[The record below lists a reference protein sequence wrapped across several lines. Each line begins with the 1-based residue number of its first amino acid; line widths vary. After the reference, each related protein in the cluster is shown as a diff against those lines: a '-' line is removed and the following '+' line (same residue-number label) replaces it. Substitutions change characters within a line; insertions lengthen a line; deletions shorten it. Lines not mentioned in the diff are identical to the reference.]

1 MEDYKVSLYLL
12 NLFLKIDYNAELFY
26 DWELL
31 MAAAYYDVIVIGA
44 GASGLMLAALAARRG
59 RKVLVVEK
67 ANKVGKKI
75 LMSGGGKCNFTNL
88 YVEPEH
94 YISHNPHFVISA
106 LSRYSNWDF
115 IGLVCDYGI
124 EYEER
129 KHGQLFTLNGAKDI
143 LNMLLSEC
151 KKTGNVEIRSSCEVK
166 AVNPLCEN
174 SFEVITAQGQF
185 NCESVVVASGGL
197 SIPTLGGSGFGYE
210 LAKQFGHYVYSTR
223 AGLVPFTFSDQFK
236 EVTTRLSGNALEAT
250 LSNSLNTF
258 TEALLFTH
266 RGLSGPSAL
275 QLSNY
280 WCNGESFQINFLPG
294 TDIAIWLKQKKQSQ
308 PKVLLRTLL
317 NEYMAKSIVVELQNL
332 IWPEE
337 SEIGIGNLSDQRL
350 EEIGEN
356 LQNFSVKPSGTEGYR
371 TAEVTLGGIDT
382 TEVSSKTMESKK
394 QKGIYFIGEVLDVTG
409 HLGGYNFQWAWA
421 SAHAASQYV

>member
-1 MEDYKVSLYLL
+1 MT
-12 NLFLKIDYNAELFY
+12 
-26 DWELL
+26 
-31 MAAAYYDVIVIGA
+31 AASYDVIVLGA
-44 GASGLMLAALAARRG
+44 GASGLMLAALAAQRG
-59 RKVLVVEK
+59 RKVLVLEK

-88 YVEPEH
+88 YVEPDH

-106 LSRYSNWDF
+106 LSRYTNWDF

-124 EYEER
+124 AYEER
-129 KHGQLFTLNGAKDI
+129 KHGQLFTLNGAKEI

-151 KKTGNVEIRSSCEVK
+151 EKTGNVEIQSSCEVNT
-166 AVNPLCEN
+166 VVPLADQGFTV
-174 SFEVITAQGQF
+174 STSHGQF
-185 NCESVVVASGGL
+185 QCESVVVATGGL

-210 LAKQFGHYVYSTR
+210 LAKQFGHRVYPTR

-236 EVTTRLSGNALEAT
+236 EITTRLSGNALEAT
-250 LSNSLNTF
+250 LSHPLNSF

-280 WCNGESFQINFLPG
+280 WQSGETFRINFLPG
-294 TDIAIWLKQKKQSQ
+294 MEVLDWLKQKKQTQ

-317 NEYMAKSIVVELQNL
+317 SEYMAKSIVVELQHL

-337 SEIGIGNLSDQRL
+337 AETAIGQLSDQRL
-350 EEIGEN
+350 EQISDS
-356 LQNFSVKPSGTEGYR
+356 LQQFEVKPSGTEGYR

-382 TEVSSKTMESKK
+382 SEVSSKTMESRK
-394 QKGIYFIGEVLDVTG
+394 QKGMYFIGEVLDVSG

-421 SAHAASQYV
+421 SAHAASPYV